1 MKLTEL
7 KLQNFRSYRNETLVI
22 FDNLTVLIGRNDSG
36 KSTIL
41 DALNIFFNDAS
52 IEQDDASAQGDA
64 TDVRISCV
72 FSELP
77 DSIVLDDQHPTT
89 LQAEHLVRQDGRLDV
104 CRVFNCSLAKPKQT
118 RIFARALHPTAAGCG
133 DLMGL
138 KINDLKAR
146 AVQQGAELGGINQ
159 TVKTELREA
168 IWNHAGNL
176 ALAATE
182 IDLGAETGKAVWDQ
196 IQTHLPVFAV
206 FKSDRTSTDQ
216 DEEAQNPMKAAI
228 KEAVREHE
236 AQLNGLIA
244 QVKTE
249 LERVALKT
257 VEKIQEMSPD
267 LASTLS
273 PQVKNK
279 NWESLFSVSL
289 TGADGIS
296 INKRGSGTRR
306 LVLLNFF
313 RARAEDA
320 ASDKG
325 TGTIYA
331 IEEPETSQHPNH
343 QLMLLDAFQE
353 LTSHGTCQVIL
364 TTHTPTLARRVDR
377 NLLRLVSQVDRHPVI
392 QYGSDDGTLA
402 AIKSTLGVLADHD
415 VRVFLGVE
423 GKWDIEFLKRLSKI
437 LHANDETVPDLTAA
451 EASGALVF
459 IPLGGGSMDL
469 WSARLAGIDR
479 PEYYITDR
487 DNPPPE
493 PAKYQAQHAI
503 WNARPNCTAYCTSKR
518 ELENYLHPDAI
529 RVIAPTFAAAIQDF
543 DDVPMMLAETLHTAD
558 PAAPNWLTVTP
569 EKRKEKASRAKR
581 RLNQACVDNMTT
593 ALLNQSDAVG
603 EIIGWLRNLGIAL
616 AQQP

>member
-1 MKLTEL
+1 MKLTEI
-7 KLQNFRSYRNETLVI
+7 KLQNFRSYLNETSVL
-22 FDNLTVLIGRNDSG
+22 FDDLTVLIGRNDSG

-41 DALNIFFNDAS
+41 DALNIFFNDVA
-52 IEQDDASAQGDA
+52 IERDDASAQGDS
-64 TDVRISCV
+64 TDVRICCV

-89 LQAEHLVRQDGRLDV
+89 LQEEHLVRDDGRFEV
-104 CRVFNCSLAKPKQT
+104 CRVFNCNLAKPKQT

-138 KINDLKAR
+138 KINELKAR
-146 AVQQGAELGGINQ
+146 AAQQGADLAGINQ
-159 TVKTELREA
+159 TVKTDLRRT

-176 ALAATE
+176 ALAAAE
-182 IDLGAETGKAVWDQ
+182 IDLAAETGKAVWDQ
-196 IQTHLPVFAV
+196 IQARLPVFAV

-216 DEEAQNPMKAAI
+216 DEEAQDPMKAAI
-228 KEAVREHE
+228 KEAVRGHE
-236 AQLNGLIA
+236 VQLNALIA

-267 LASTLS
+267 LANTLS

-279 NWESLFSVSL
+279 NWDTLFSVSL
-289 TGADGIS
+289 TGDDGIS

-320 ASDKG
+320 ASNKG

-353 LTSHGTCQVIL
+353 LTTQGTCQVIL
-364 TTHTPTLARRVDR
+364 TTHTPTLARKVDR
-377 NLLRLVSQVDRHPVI
+377 NLLRLVTQVGGHPAI
-392 QYGSDDGTLA
+392 QDGGDDGTLA

-423 GKWDIEFLKRLSKI
+423 GKWDIEFLKRLSRI
-437 LHANDETVPDLTAA
+437 LHADDQTVPDLVAA

-459 IPLGGGSMDL
+459 IPLGGSSMDL

-487 DNPPPE
+487 DNPPPAQ
-493 PAKYQAQHAI
+493 AKYHAQHAI

-529 RVIAPTFAAAIQDF
+529 RVIAPTFPGIIQDF
-543 DDVPMMLAETLHTAD
+543 DDVPMMLAEALHVAD

-581 RLNQACVDNMTT
+581 RLNQGCVDNMTT
-593 ALLNQSDAVG
+593 ALLNQSDAAG
-603 EIIGWLRNLGIAL
+603 EIVGWLKAFGVAL
-616 AQQP
+616 N

>member
-7 KLQNFRSYRNETLVI
+7 KLQNFRSYRSETSVT
-22 FDNLTVLIGRNDSG
+22 FDDLTVLIGRNDSG

-41 DALNIFFNDAS
+41 DALNIFFNDAP
-52 IEQDDASAQGDA
+52 IEPDDATAQGEA

-77 DSIVLDDQHPTT
+77 GSIVLDDQHPTT
-89 LQAEHLVRQDGRLDV
+89 LEGEHLVRNDGTFEV
-104 CRVFNCSLAKPKQT
+104 CRVFNCSLAKSKQSK
-118 RIFARALHPTAAGCG
+118 IFARALHPTAAGCG

-138 KINDLKAR
+138 KINELKAR
-146 AVQQGAELGGINQ
+146 AFQHGVDLAGINQ
-159 TVKTELREA
+159 TVKTELRQG

-176 ALAATE
+176 ALAAAE

-196 IQTHLPVFAV
+196 IQSHLPVFAV

-216 DEEAQNPMKAAI
+216 DEEAQDPMKAAI
-228 KEAVREHE
+228 EETVRGHE
-236 AQLNGLIA
+236 AQLNALIA
-244 QVKTE
+244 QVKAE
-249 LERVALKT
+249 LEKVAVKT

-279 NWESLFSVSL
+279 SWDSLFSVSL
-289 TGADGIS
+289 TGDDGIS

-320 ASDKG
+320 ASNKG

-353 LTSHGTCQVIL
+353 LTTQGRCQVIL
-364 TTHTPTLARRVDR
+364 TTHTPTLARKVDR
-377 NLLRLVSQVDRHPVI
+377 NLLRLVSQVGGYPVI
-392 QYGSDDGTLA
+392 RHGSDDGTLA

-415 VRVFLGVE
+415 VRAFLGVE
-423 GKWDIEFLKRLSKI
+423 GKWDIEFLKRLSRI
-437 LHANDETVPDLTAA
+437 LHADDQTVPDLTAA

-459 IPLGGGSMDL
+459 IPLGGSSMDL
-469 WSARLAGIDR
+469 WSARLSGIDR

-487 DNPPPE
+487 DNPPPAQ
-493 PAKYQAQHAI
+493 AKYQAQHAI

-529 RVIAPTFAAAIQDF
+529 RVIASTFPSAIQDF

-558 PAAPNWLTVTP
+558 PAAPNWLTVTS

-581 RLNQACVDNMTT
+581 RLAQECVDNMTT
-593 ALLNQSDAVG
+593 ALLNQTDATG
-603 EIIGWLRNLGIAL
+603 ELVGWLRNLGIAL
-616 AQQP
+616 A